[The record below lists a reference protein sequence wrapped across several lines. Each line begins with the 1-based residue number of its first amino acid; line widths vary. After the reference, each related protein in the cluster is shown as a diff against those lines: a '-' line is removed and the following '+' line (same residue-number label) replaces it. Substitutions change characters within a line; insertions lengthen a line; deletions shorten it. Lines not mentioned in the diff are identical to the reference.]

1 MCACM
6 LDVAWQMDRIAG
18 MELPALID
26 DMSFDDYLADP
37 APTPSVTSGILREL
51 LGSAPRT
58 VWQRTPRLNPDAVVA
73 ERKMFDLGSAAH
85 ALFVGKGAD
94 LAIVDADSWRTNAAK
109 AMRDD
114 AYAAGRTP
122 ILAKDYDAVES
133 MAEAAH
139 AQFSQNPSVRKLLP
153 HSQREV
159 TIVWQELG
167 VLHRCRPDMFLS
179 TVAGGAPTIVHYKT
193 TATLAPATLPRYAAS
208 MGWDVTAAH
217 YAAGVQALTGVTPQ
231 QFFAV
236 QENKPP
242 YLGMVVELDEIFLAC
257 GALVRELAIG
267 RWAKCLRDDAWP
279 GYPTK
284 TVKLECP
291 PWHEASITVWKDA
304 AIDEVNTG
312 VKRYSLTPAATQEK
326 RMSDEDHQVRG

>member
-1 MCACM
+1 
-6 LDVAWQMDRIAG
+6 

-94 LAIVDADSWRTNAAK
+94 LAIVNADSWRTNAAK

-122 ILAKDYDAVES
+122 ILEKDYDAVES

-139 AQFSQNPSVRKLLP
+139 AQFSQNPSVRK
-153 HSQREV
+153 
-159 TIVWQELG
+159 
-167 VLHRCRPDMFLS
+167 VLRRQP
-179 TVAGGAPTIVHYKT
+179 AGGHDHLAGAWRAASLPAGHVTVDPDVGDNYAPTIVHYKT

-217 YAAGVQALTGVTPQ
+217 YAAGVQALTGETPR

-242 YLGMVVELDEIFLAC
+242 YLGMVVELDDIFLAC
-257 GALVRELAIG
+257 GAAGARAGDRPVGEVPARGRLARIPHQDG
-267 RWAKCLRDDAWP
+267 QARVPAVARGVDY
-279 GYPTK
+279 G
-284 TVKLECP
+284 LEGCG
-291 PWHEASITVWKDA
+291 D
-304 AIDEVNTG
+304 
-312 VKRYSLTPAATQEK
+312 R
-326 RMSDEDHQVRG
+326 